1 MAQVMTVLGPISP
14 DELGFTLP
22 HEHIF
27 VDLTVFPGGQ
37 TIGGLNAIIDPVR
50 HTQIMIEE
58 LKAFQAVG
66 GQSLVELTCRNLGG
80 DIRAV
85 KRMAE
90 ATGLNIIAGCGWCR
104 ESYMED
110 DIYYRSTDEL
120 AEELIDEI
128 EHGIDGTD
136 IRPGIIGEIGPDLYH
151 LTAKEERCLRT
162 EAKAQRRTGLAVSIH
177 SPKAKVG
184 FEVLDI
190 LGEYGV
196 PPDRVIIGHSDIY
209 KDAEY
214 HTALIKRGAYV
225 QYDNIGSGYDGPRG
239 ESDLINLI
247 TELIRRGHGERILLS
262 HDTCWRSHLNH
273 YGGHGFDYL
282 STTFLP
288 KLKEK
293 GVSDEAIHIMTVE
306 NPRRVLAV

>member
-27 VDLTVFPGGQ
+27 IDLPAFPGGI
-37 TIGGLNAIIDPVR
+37 TISGLDGVIDPVR
-50 HTQIMIEE
+50 HTEIMVEE
-58 LKAFQAVG
+58 LGAFKATG
-66 GQSLVELTCRNLGG
+66 GQGFVELTCRNLDG

-90 ATGLNIIAGCGWCR
+90 VTGLNIIAGCGWYR

-110 DIYYRSTDEL
+110 DLYYRSTDEL

-136 IRPGIIGEIGPDLYH
+136 IRPGIIGEIGTNYYH
-151 LTAKEERCLRT
+151 LTAKEERCLRA
-162 EAKAQRRTGLAVSIH
+162 EAKAQRQTGLAMTTH
-177 SPKAKVG
+177 LPKARVG

-214 HTALIKRGAYV
+214 HTALMQRGAYV
-225 QYDNIGSGYDGPRG
+225 QYDNIGTAYDAPRG
-239 ESDLINLI
+239 EPDLINLI
-247 TELIRRGHGERILLS
+247 AELIRRGHAERILLS
-262 HDTCWRSHLNH
+262 HDICRRSDLNH

-282 STTFLP
+282 ATTFLP